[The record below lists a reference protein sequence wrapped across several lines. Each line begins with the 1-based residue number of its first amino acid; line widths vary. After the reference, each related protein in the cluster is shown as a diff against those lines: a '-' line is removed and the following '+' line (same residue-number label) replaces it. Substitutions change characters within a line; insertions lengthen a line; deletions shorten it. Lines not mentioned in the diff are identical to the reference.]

1 MKKRFLALLAL
12 VLALF
17 TVPVSSVFAASDIA
31 DGDYSVSITA
41 LEANSD
47 KESVAGGFINDTATL
62 SVEGDSVTLTLGVA
76 KGGEGDGDYG
86 DFDFSI
92 NWVTVEGN
100 SHISKEDVGT
110 EINYTFPLDEVK
122 EILNAQMEYVVPGF
136 PSLEDGHEVEFRIQL
151 TNLADLPEAGEQD
164 ENGDNGN
171 NEDEGTNDNEDGEG
185 KEEDNGDAN
194 DETNGDTNDNDNGEP
209 VAGDETEDNPQTGN
223 SSNMGLYISLLV
235 AAVAVAGIVVFA
247 RKRSVQ

>member
-31 DGDYSVSITA
+31 DGDHSVSITA

-47 KESVAGGFINDTATL
+47 KESIAGGFINDIATL

-76 KGGEGDGDYG
+76 KGGEGEGDYG

-100 SHISKEDVGT
+100 SHIRSEEHT
-110 EINYTFPLDEVK
+110 SEL
-122 EILNAQMEYVVPGF
+122 Q
-136 PSLEDGHEVEFRIQL
+136 SRGH
-151 TNLADLPEAGEQD
+151 
-164 ENGDNGN
+164 
-171 NEDEGTNDNEDGEG
+171 
-185 KEEDNGDAN
+185 
-194 DETNGDTNDNDNGEP
+194 
-209 VAGDETEDNPQTGN
+209 
-223 SSNMGLYISLLV
+223 
-235 AAVAVAGIVVFA
+235 
-247 RKRSVQ
+247 